1 MQLGQAGEDLL
12 RDEVHAA
19 VLRPQVQLPLEPR
32 VRADRESRARAVTC
46 RGRIGGNNVY
56 LLDCG
61 SIHSPDMTLAWRR
74 AAEVERDRCWEGDL
88 ASYCDCD
95 YNLTIYITL
104 NNTVQSILMLSSFS
118 AIFLVFGHLELGGA
132 EQEVL
137 ALSWLW

>member
-88 ASYCDCD
+88 SDCDCD
-95 YNLTIYITL
+95 CNLTTY
-104 NNTVQSILMLSSFS
+104 NSVQVYNPFYY
-118 AIFLVFGHLELGGA
+118 LVFQQFSLY
-132 EQEVL
+132 
-137 ALSWLW
+137 